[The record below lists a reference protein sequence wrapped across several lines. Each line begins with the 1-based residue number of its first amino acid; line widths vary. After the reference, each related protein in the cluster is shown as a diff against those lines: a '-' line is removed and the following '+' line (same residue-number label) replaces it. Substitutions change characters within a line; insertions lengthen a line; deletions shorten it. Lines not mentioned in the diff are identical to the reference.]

1 MAPLDEGVVMVT
13 RDNPGFAPFPQTLS
27 AWRDGAYRLLLL
39 VDSWLERR
47 RQRRSLL
54 GLSDHMLKDIGVTR
68 GEALREGAKP
78 FWRP

>member
-1 MAPLDEGVVMVT
+1 MVT
-13 RDNPGFAPFPQTLS
+13 QDNPRFAPFPQTSS

-39 VDSWLERR
+39 MDGWLERR

-68 GEALREGAKP
+68 GEALREGTKP
-78 FWRP
+78 FWRA